1 MTPATPQRR
10 LLTVAKVNCPHC
22 DAVLRSNADL
32 AGRRVRC
39 GTCSTPFQ
47 VPDEGEDDRP
57 RRRDEDEYEEEER
70 RPRRRRRA
78 SAGPDYR
85 PYVKAGVGLF
95 LVVAVIVAGIFSVP
109 PIFRAL
115 TAVEEPVIPDEKWQ
129 KIEVP
134 GRFRC
139 LMPGPATQET
149 PPGPVPMVMHQCSPN
164 KDLMCMVGYS
174 RDQVT
179 PDRLAA
185 GTDRIL
191 NDGCDGAMRNMREMG
206 ATEISRSPI
215 TLNGKYPGRELLVKA
230 PGRNGKMIFRL
241 YLVNNIIFMV
251 GVGGRGIEPGGQVP
265 TKVFNSFEVI

>member
-1 MTPATPQRR
+1 VP
-10 LLTVAKVNCPHC
+10 KVNCPHC
-22 DAVLRSNADL
+22 DAALRYTAEL

-47 VPDEGEDDRP
+47 VPDEVESRASARPLEDDRP
-57 RRRDEDEYEEEER
+57 SHPRRRHEDEYEEEE

-85 PYVKAGVGLF
+85 PFVKAGIGLF
-95 LVVAVIVAGIFSVP
+95 LVVAVVVAGVFVVP
-109 PIFRAL
+109 PLFRAL
-115 TAVEEPVIPDEKWQ
+115 TAVEEPTIPDEKWQ
-129 KIEVP
+129 KVEIP

-139 LMPGPATQET
+139 LMPGTPTQET
-149 PPGPVPMVMHQCSPN
+149 VPGPPAMAMHQCSPS

-174 RDQVT
+174 GDQVT

-185 GTDRIL
+185 GSDRIL
-191 NDGCDGAMRNMREMG
+191 NDGCDGAMRPLREMG
-206 ATEISRSPI
+206 ATEVSRSPI
-215 TLNGKYPGRELLVKA
+215 TLNGKYPGRELLIKV

-251 GVGGRGIEPGGQVP
+251 GVGGRGIEPGGQIP